1 MGKIFLLRPDLQ
13 RSENNQQNQV
23 LLHKQEPRGHTENI
37 HIAGVVIN
45 GAVVKGGSH
54 SSGREDGEKFTQ
66 EDHGEEKDQKK
77 LG

>member
-13 RSENNQQNQV
+13 RAENNQQNQV

-37 HIAGVVIN
+37 HIIGVVIYR
-45 GAVVKGGSH
+45 AVVKRRPH

-66 EDHGEEKDQKK
+66 ECHGEEKDQKK
-77 LG
+77 FS